1 MTCCRRNTKKQ
12 ISNGKKKDIRNNQN
26 RETQD
31 KKKRDSRKNKNVKT
45 KVVKKLCEEI
55 PFARKVNVNDVNNI
69 LIDLSLLL
77 IILLIIYNIYILIE

>member
-1 MTCCRRNTKKQ
+1 MTCCRRNIKKQ
-12 ISNGKKKDIRNNQN
+12 ISNGKKKDIRYNQN

-31 KKKRDSRKNKNVKT
+31 KTKRDSLKNKNVKT

-55 PFARKVNVNDVNNI
+55 SFARKINVNYVNNI

-77 IILLIIYNIYILIE
+77 IILLIIYNIFILIE

>member
-1 MTCCRRNTKKQ
+1 
-12 ISNGKKKDIRNNQN
+12 
-26 RETQD
+26 
-31 KKKRDSRKNKNVKT
+31 KNKNVKT

-55 PFARKVNVNDVNNI
+55 PFARKVNVNDVNNL

>member
-1 MTCCRRNTKKQ
+1 MTCCQRNTKKQ
-12 ISNGKKKDIRNNQN
+12 INNGKKEDIRYNQN

-55 PFARKVNVNDVNNI
+55 SFARKMNVNDVNNI

>member
-12 ISNGKKKDIRNNQN
+12 ISNGKKEDIRNNQN

-45 KVVKKLCEEI
+45 KVVKKLCKEI
-55 PFARKVNVNDVNNI
+55 PFARKVNVNDVNNL